1 MKLSWMFGSSMAQ
14 RHLLYV
20 YLSVW
25 LIQGA
30 YCAWVMAQWMRS
42 KGASQMDA
50 PSASDEDS

>member
-1 MKLSWMFGSSMAQ
+1 MKFSWMFGSSLAQ

-30 YCAWVMAQWMRS
+30 YCVWIVSQWMRS
-42 KGASQMDA
+42 KGASHIDA
-50 PSASDEDS
+50 SSASDEDS